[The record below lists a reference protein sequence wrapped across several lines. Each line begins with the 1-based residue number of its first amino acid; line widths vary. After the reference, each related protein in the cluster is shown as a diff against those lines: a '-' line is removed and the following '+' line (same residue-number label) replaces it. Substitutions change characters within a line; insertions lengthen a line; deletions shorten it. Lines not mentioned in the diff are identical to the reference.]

1 MFLLTLLPCPNRDIT
16 SINQH
21 DERENPGVLPM
32 EGAECMIY
40 LKITVD
46 YNFFAHDAH
55 DAHHANDIKKT
66 LW

>member
-1 MFLLTLLPCPNRDIT
+1 MHP
-16 SINQH
+16 
-21 DERENPGVLPM
+21 
-32 EGAECMIY
+32 
-40 LKITVD
+40 LKNKISTFFYSYKSVN